1 MNTNSLRTSRGLP
14 VKELC
19 KFVSLT
25 SSQIS
30 WRNIYFMKLRLGNT
44 SLGDT
49 LLKEPQD
56 QSGTPRI
63 TARRSGFPLVQ
74 WGCVIQPQ
82 VMLWTAPGCHPL
94 RLQHEWQPWIV
105 HSSTLVPHVYMRQE
119 SVVVKKK
126 KKNSLPRFQS
136 KLFTWLENPRQ
147 DSYFL
152 CDSIFSY
159 FQCG

>member
-1 MNTNSLRTSRGLP
+1 MTQRLPSHSWIQLSVRHFSKCKILTTRLQDDINGQIRLENVTTVSSPRRFAMNTNSLRTSRGLP

-30 WRNIYFMKLRLGNT
+30 WRNIYFMKLLLGNT

-94 RLQHEWQPWIV
+94 RLQHE
-105 HSSTLVPHVYMRQE
+105 
-119 SVVVKKK
+119 
-126 KKNSLPRFQS
+126 
-136 KLFTWLENPRQ
+136 
-147 DSYFL
+147 
-152 CDSIFSY
+152 
-159 FQCG
+159 